1 MQTISSNNETVP
13 VVVIPQAVTVK
24 PTTPTQKPAWMVK
37 MIQRQ
42 QQLNKKYEFAHG
54 QFAAAYN
61 DFLAAIDEIN
71 VEHGT
76 DFSFQQA
83 VTEYQGYFANDVPDE
98 VEDDED

>member
-1 MQTISSNNETVP
+1 MDT
-13 VVVIPQAVTVK
+13 VVIIPSKADTK
-24 PTTPTQKPAWMVK
+24 PTQPPVQKPAWMLK

-42 QQLNKKYEFAHG
+42 QTLNKRYEFAHG

-71 VEHGT
+71 MEHGT

-83 VTEYQGYFANDVPDE
+83 VTEYQGFFANDAPDE
-98 VEDDED
+98 EDDEDEDDDDDTA